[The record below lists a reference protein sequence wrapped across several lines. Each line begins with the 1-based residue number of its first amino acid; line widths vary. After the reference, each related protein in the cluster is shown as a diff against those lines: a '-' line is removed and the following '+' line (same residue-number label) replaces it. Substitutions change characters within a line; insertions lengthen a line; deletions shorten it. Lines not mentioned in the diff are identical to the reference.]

1 MDQLASG
8 NALICGKYQDAYG
21 LMGRLGVDI
30 PPVLDTVSSSCSHKF
45 ILDRPVL
52 SIVHDF
58 LAPLLGVVRCSL
70 CAGVMT
76 LLIGGAVLLII
87 AAFHSLPHHSS
98 PPCRLHSSSP
108 LLAHKVALLLH
119 YLHD

>member
-8 NALICGKYQDAYG
+8 NALICGKYQYAYG

-30 PPVLDTVSSSCSHKF
+30 PPVLDTVSSGCSHKF

-76 LLIGGAVLLII
+76 LLSTPHH
-87 AAFHSLPHHSS
+87 HSLPHHSS

-108 LLAHKVALLLH
+108 LPAHKVALLLH